1 MLTVPIRRLKKQ
13 GDECVRGEKMGLPQ
27 AHAKAMRAAAN
38 PEPRRWLSRFFADL
52 AYRTEKIWYSSR
64 RLAIHKSKV

>member
-1 MLTVPIRRLKKQ
+1 
-13 GDECVRGEKMGLPQ
+13 MGLPQ